1 MKKKI
6 SGIISIVLALVII
19 LTANVSATVN
29 YLGDMD
35 GNSKV
40 EASDARTILRAAVGL
55 DTLSP
60 EKLKIADTD
69 NDDTLSSNDA
79 RTALRMSVGLT
90 DWIQISDEA
99 EKNIFEIHF
108 IDVGQADCALVLC
121 DGDTLLIDG
130 GNTGDGDDI
139 VSYLYEENITELD
152 YIICTHA
159 HEDHVGG
166 LADVLNSFT
175 VSEEIFAPA
184 TGATT
189 KCYTN
194 FIAEVKEQNKEI
206 SVPEAGYTFSLGEST
221 VEILGPVTEDYKDIN
236 DTSIVTKITYGENT
250 FLFTGD
256 MEREAEEDL
265 LEAGADLKADVLK
278 VGHHGSENSTT
289 YPFLREVMPE
299 IAVISVGENNDY
311 GHPTE
316 AALSRLR
323 DATATVYRTDL
334 QGHIIISSDKKN
346 LTVTTEKNKDAVTN
360 PTTPSI
366 PNTPETP
373 SEPTTPDTPTETGE
387 YIGNINSKKLHVP
400 TCSSLPKEENRIY
413 FATIDTAIDA
423 GYEACSRCK
432 PF

>member
-1 MKKKI
+1 MKNKI
-6 SGIISIVLALVII
+6 FRIISIVMTLVIL
-19 LTANVSATVN
+19 LTANVSAAPI

-35 GNSKV
+35 GNSRV

-55 DTLSP
+55 DTLTGD
-60 EKLKIADTD
+60 KNRIADTD
-69 NDDTLSSNDA
+69 RDGTLSSNDA
-79 RTALRMSVGLT
+79 RTTLRMSVGLT
-90 DWIQISDEA
+90 EWIMLSDEA

-139 VSYLYEENITELD
+139 VSYLYAENITELD
-152 YIICTHA
+152 YVICTHA

-166 LADVLNSFT
+166 LADVLDSFT
-175 VSEEIFAPA
+175 VTEEIFAPA

-194 FIAEVKEQNKEI
+194 FITEVKEQNKEI
-206 SVPEAGYTFSLGEST
+206 SVPEASYTFSLGEST

-236 DTSIVTKITYGENT
+236 NTSIVTKITYGEST

-265 LEAGADLKADVLK
+265 LEAGAELKADVLK

-299 IAVISVGENNDY
+299 IAVISVGVDNDY

-323 DATATVYRTDL
+323 DASATVYRTDI
-334 QGHIIISSDKKN
+334 QGHIILKSDGQN
-346 LTVTTEKNKDAVTN
+346 ITVTTQKNQDAETN
-360 PTTPSI
+360 PTIPSA
-366 PNTPETP
+366 PDKPASPT
-373 SEPTTPDTPTETGE
+373 EPAPGTPDSTGE

-413 FATIDTAIDA
+413 FATTEAAKNA
-423 GYEACSRCK
+423 GYTACSRCK